1 MKLRISLQDS
11 WVAQLYEK
19 FRNERRRLTEDPEVV
34 HQRKKRIASPDIPKI
49 PKKMQRGELNWDPHF
64 PEGEDEASMKQHKEF
79 LKTEWKR
86 RTKDEDKISQRML
99 VTFPDR
105 RRMVNEVKSIKEIRD
120 EYPAFFLR
128 VGGI

>member
-1 MKLRISLQDS
+1 
-11 WVAQLYEK
+11 
-19 FRNERRRLTEDPEVV
+19 
-34 HQRKKRIASPDIPKI
+34 
-49 PKKMQRGELNWDPHF
+49 MQRGELNWDPHF